1 MPIFRRSIHGEYSER
16 TDIIATQY
24 RFMIQR
30 NGTQGDSISNGMIL
44 RMHAINCILLST
56 LMTMIKLTEY
66 DPLVLC

>member
-1 MPIFRRSIHGEYSER
+1 MENIQNA
-16 TDIIATQY
+16 DIIATQY

-30 NGTQGDSISNGMIL
+30 NGTQGDSTSNGMIL

-56 LMTMIKLTEY
+56 LMMMIKLTEY